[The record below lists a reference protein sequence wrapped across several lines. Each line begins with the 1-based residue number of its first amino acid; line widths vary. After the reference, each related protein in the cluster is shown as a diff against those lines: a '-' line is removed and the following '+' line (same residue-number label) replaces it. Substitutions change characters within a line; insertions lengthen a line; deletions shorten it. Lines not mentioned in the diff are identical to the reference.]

1 MRREACCKPMGKGL
15 HMQWGLVR
23 AMMLIPATPI
33 PGQGANLS
41 ERSCVLLV
49 PAARARGGA
58 ARFVIDAD

>member
-1 MRREACCKPMGKGL
+1 
-15 HMQWGLVR
+15 MQWGLVR
-23 AMMLIPATPI
+23 AMMLVPATPI
-33 PGQGANLS
+33 PGQGANLG